1 MQPLKTNLNQPCN
14 HRKEWDKSHDKHQ
27 SISTAGGLPLN
38 PHAPGSCLGW
48 WRRRDL
54 QENMRHIWCYKTMCQ
69 ANSKKIRKPAFL
81 HLSERTCRH
90 GRFGWWDW
98 MSGAQI
104 GNWRCNRWF
113 SMCIPVQL
121 KPRYVTCEYQ
131 ARTTANHRQHH
142 PGCHISISFFGG
154 IVALGELLCT
164 PPKTNMTMENHHVSI
179 FLIGE
184 YRGYIFNGFFPL
196 LC

>member
-1 MQPLKTNLNQPCN
+1 MIN
-14 HRKEWDKSHDKHQ
+14 HQ
-27 SISTAGGLPLN
+27 SQLLVVCPLN
-38 PHAPGSCLGW
+38 PHAAGSCLGW

-54 QENMRHIWCYKTMCQ
+54 QENVHHIRCYKTMCQ
-69 ANSKKIRKPAFL
+69 ARTSKKIIKPAFL

-131 ARTTANHRQHH
+131 ARTTANHQQHSTTSSWLPH
-142 PGCHISISFFGG
+142 FHIIFWWNR
-154 IVALGELLCT
+154 CT
-164 PPKTNMTMENHHVSI
+164 WWTFMYPPPHRKLTWQWRITM
-179 FLIGE
+179 
-184 YRGYIFNGFFPL
+184 FPYFQ
-196 LC
+196 